1 MLHTLPKEI
10 LDHITVYLDVS
21 SQRKLF
27 MTCKSLY
34 AKWSASLE
42 ETEDVRFLLWSL
54 QWLADRPKDVFDACR
69 SGLTAYFV
77 RPRFLDGPDQDLTTD
92 FFETD
97 GSFDES
103 IVVVSHTGYA
113 FPKYDIKIFETDSQ
127 AALWRKLD
135 SGQTVAGFGLVQ
147 YLTRPATPYDDPN
160 QPVAF
165 AAQSG
170 KEQLLRCL
178 TAAPPVR
185 CAVLHLMTVEKLTRS
200 YLLQAA
206 ETCYTLL
213 CSREWLRGQMVL
225 YLADSHGNKI
235 YHIIIDLNPDGSWA
249 VDDRR
254 SRNRPVVVDF
264 SHMPA
269 SVIEIRAFYY
279 SPSAVRFL
287 DESEYD
293 RCLCRAATD
302 WDDDSKLFVYNENI
316 DPVQH

>member
-10 LDHITVYLDVS
+10 LDHVTVYLDVS

-27 MTCKSLY
+27 MACKSLY
-34 AKWSASLE
+34 AKWSACLQ
-42 ETEDVRFLLWSL
+42 ETEDMRFLLWSL

-69 SGLTAYFV
+69 SGSTAYFV
-77 RPRFLDGPDQDLTTD
+77 RPRSLDRPSQDLTTD

-97 GSFDES
+97 RSFIES
-103 IVVVSHTGYA
+103 IVVLSHTGYA
-113 FPKYDIKIFETDSQ
+113 FPKYDIKIFKVDSQ
-127 AALWRKLD
+127 AALWRKLE
-135 SGQTVAGFGLVQ
+135 SGQDVAGFGLVQ
-147 YLTRPATPYDDPN
+147 YLKRPTTPSDDPY
-160 QPVAF
+160 QHVAF

-178 TAAPPVR
+178 TGAPPIR
-185 CAVLHLMTVEKLTRS
+185 CAVLHLMTVKSLTRS

-206 ETCYTLL
+206 DTCYTLL
-213 CSREWLRGQMVL
+213 CSRDWLRGQMIL
-225 YLADSHGNKI
+225 YLADSHGNKTH
-235 YHIIIDLNPDGSWA
+235 HIIIDLNPDGSWA

-269 SVIEIRAFYY
+269 SVVEIRAFYY

-293 RCLCRAATD
+293 RCSCRAATD
-302 WDDDSKLFVYNENI
+302 WDEDSKLFVYNENI

>member
-10 LDHITVYLDVS
+10 LDHITVYLDMS

-27 MTCKSLY
+27 MTCKGLY
-34 AKWSASLE
+34 AKWSACLE
-42 ETEDVRFLLWSL
+42 ETEDTRFLLWSL

-77 RPRFLDGPDQDLTTD
+77 QPRFLDGPDQDLTTD

-97 GSFDES
+97 SSFIES
-103 IVVVSHTGYA
+103 IVVLSHTGYA
-113 FPKYDIKIFETDSQ
+113 FPKFDIKIFETDSQ
-127 AALWRKLD
+127 AALWRKLE
-135 SGQTVAGFGLVQ
+135 SGQTVAGFGLVK
-147 YLTRPATPYDDPN
+147 YLSRPEPPYDDPH

-178 TAAPPVR
+178 TGVPPVR
-185 CAVLHLMTVEKLTRS
+185 CAVLHVMTAQSLTRS

-213 CSREWLRGQMVL
+213 CSREWLRGQMIL
-225 YLADSHGNKI
+225 YLADSDGDKTR
-235 YHIIIDLNPDGSWA
+235 HIIIDLNPDGSWA

-254 SRNRPVVVDF
+254 SRNRPVVVNF
-264 SHMPA
+264 SHMPT
-269 SVIEIRAFYY
+269 VVEVRAFYY
-279 SPSAVRFL
+279 SPSAERFL

-293 RCLCRAATD
+293 HCSCRAATD
-302 WDDDSKLFVYNENI
+302 WDEDSKLFVYNENI